1 MAEQEKSV
9 SVAAN
14 SFPVEATEQQ
24 SIPESTPQP
33 TDELL
38 AVQTAVPPWEKARAE
53 QETRIHAPTANET
66 PTSQAGFMNN
76 LNSVLHAALAT
87 GALNQTF
94 PQGRTPKEVPT
105 AQTTNPSFDRL
116 TELPFDERVKE
127 TADMISR
134 IDDPGLQRLVAV
146 GGAVVDTATWTQ
158 NPAMSEAYA
167 SLTAGREVYNTL
179 ATALP
184 VARDLSL
191 AIASGGMAGL
201 PALAAT
207 FGATSGFTAW
217 NRAEA
222 VRATTGQDYIHPA
235 VAFATEGAMG
245 YLLPRYISGPAQLNA
260 QKMLYGMYSKIF
272 PTVAPRAAQF
282 TGAALESTAENMA
295 QNYAIGNVYSI
306 FSNDAERMSNM
317 QLTGLAI
324 LAASMEVHTSPH
336 ALGLAGAE
344 ARIASRVNEKVG
356 GQDIA
361 PMDLDLQPA
370 GMSVVDVSRQANS
383 VLDRRINGAEIATE
397 TIRKVVGNTPISPEG
412 INIIDTATL
421 ELGKKLEPAAIGEFK
436 RSVKSKEPS
445 VIKQATPHLI
455 RELKAQVLDPE
466 AKVGPQTREAY
477 NRMVARSTSD
487 KAYTNTVDGATDL
500 EDFAQVGSHE
510 AIRAMRNGDKPSAA
524 FERIGVKDAV
534 ALEEI
539 DRIFT
544 EPTRK
549 WKDINDEQF
558 IKEAREI
565 DELAADIRNVKKDTL
580 AIKEERKS
588 GFSPETE
595 AGSQEI
601 DFDIE
606 EGKPVNPSIFRTWKG
621 KTYTRPVYTDRLL
634 TNVQENLSRFGEK
647 QAKEISDKLF
657 ALREKHAV
665 STTESIYDF
674 LDTHDNDIDWAI
686 DAYGIG
692 ENVGRILNR
701 SDNARIAAMI
711 NARINTDLQGYGYQV
726 KSMADQFPG
735 YNGML
740 TNKQL
745 NAYAR
750 DTLQLRHAIATE
762 ALEAANPANHN
773 KGYTDPIVKAYRTLL
788 GGDISQ
794 LDGAASIGRDDPIFY
809 RLMQNAVLARNIA
822 GVMEGHIDIG
832 LKRMMDDVMTDARA
846 LLGSDDFDAYMH
858 KASVILDTLDD
869 ARLRAAAEGQE
880 LETVRVEGPVTTFTT
895 AKIIADK
902 FPAAEIQFAQK
913 VGNFFERTY
922 QAARQMNQSLTAI
935 NPARAIRQS
944 LDWRSTSYDYQGN
957 TYFARTINDEGM
969 KHIEDA
975 KQYKEMLP
983 SERIHVNRTIGR
995 KPDSFLSRANT
1006 PDNPNRNTAAEEFFN
1021 FFEKEWR
1028 YSMTQAPVN
1037 KHLDYALNHR
1047 YGYSMDKGA
1056 DGRTIARSRRFWGDN
1071 GIEQIAKELPY
1082 KDPITGKDTGYTD
1095 PAIDYLL
1102 NYKRDNDTRSTTR
1115 TIATMMDSKGGRLA
1129 RGLSDL
1135 LLGVPMNLL
1144 SKMYVG
1150 GPRGPLYTLA
1160 STLQAQQVSS
1170 SYANVEQVKNPLT
1183 SARLL
1188 AKLPIATVTYL
1199 GKRLGFGMVNTFAKY
1214 KKGQDVL
1221 AKLNAPPERFDD
1233 LSFQSAVAKTGFRK
1247 GDDVFNAAF
1256 KEYIEEWVP
1265 LFYKNQKWDMDATG
1279 DMFTRDQRNWKIFK
1293 KSRKLSDGIRA
1304 VTDSLN
1310 SMSDFLVW
1318 NINAADAASK
1328 AWAFDFAWEH
1338 FDRTM
1343 SQFGWPPKD
1352 GLHTKEK
1359 KGRIFD
1365 NLHKTAFRDTEFQQ
1379 IEDYLSIGD
1388 KANARKVYA
1397 RLFAELTTPSF
1408 SSANKSQVN
1417 KKLAMLGEVGRGIG
1431 RYTEWELK
1439 AIPNHVQ
1446 VINEAKRGN
1455 FAPVIV
1461 ATLGALAFH
1470 EMRSQW
1476 LDRYGES
1483 EDIDDRNVLGRD
1495 IVNTVFARNF
1505 QDVIGIG
1512 VHTGHWIKTQ
1522 FDEEANAVK
1531 KKSSPMIPFL
1541 GDSFIS
1547 GYFQMIADAT
1557 LAATDRD
1564 KFDKLMKRRVPG
1576 YREAIL
1582 ALNGEYTEDKKESLK
1597 DFVDFM
1603 DGFIDNRLDAVSS
1616 TAKALDIIPE
1626 KASKASTTKKGRKQT
1641 AAERRREM
1649 IEMTKEIRALEKEIR
1664 KQATTTTAGE

>member
-38 AVQTAVPPWEKARAE
+38 AVQTAVPPWEKARAK
-53 QETRIHAPTANET
+53 QDTRIHAPTANET
-66 PTSQAGFMNN
+66 PTSQTGFMNN

-539 DRIFT
+539 DRLYET
-544 EPTRK
+544 ASTRRK
-549 WKDINDEQF
+549 VVADWSKTDPEFMTKVKEVDAILEEAESGTLIRGDRAHRAITDHF
-558 IKEAREI
+558 IKNAVRDVERSYPPNSKEGQAA
-565 DELAADIRNVKKDTL
+565 AADIEKRLT
-580 AIKEERKS
+580 AIRDEYGQR
-588 GFSPETE
+588 
-595 AGSQEI
+595 
-601 DFDIE
+601 
-606 EGKPVNPSIFRTWKG
+606 
-621 KTYTRPVYTDRLL
+621 
-634 TNVQENLSRFGEK
+634 VQELKPDEVFVDGR
-647 QAKEISDKLF
+647 
-657 ALREKHAV
+657 REKFYEQIENERFYQMLDENPDDAIA
-665 STTESIYDF
+665 SYD
-674 LDTHDNDIDWAI
+674 LRDET
-686 DAYGIG
+686 
-692 ENVGRILNR
+692 VRILNR

-773 KGYTDPIVKAYRTLL
+773 KGYTAPIVKAYRTLL

-809 RLMQNAVLARNIA
+809 RHMQNAVLARNIA

-913 VGNFFERTY
+913 VGNYFERTY
-922 QAARQMNQSLTAI
+922 QAARQMDQSLTAI

-1247 GDDVFNAAF
+1247 GDDVFNSAF
-1256 KEYIEEWVP
+1256 REYIEEWVP

-1408 SSANKSQVN
+1408 SSANRSQVN

-1626 KASKASTTKKGRKQT
+1626 KASKASTTKKGRKKT